1 MSRILIIEDDHDI
14 ATGVRLDLED
24 DGYEVEIV
32 ADGLDGARRA
42 GESTWD
48 LILLDIMLPRKDG
61 FEVCRELRRSR
72 VRTPILMLTAKTQDA
87 EKVLGLDLGA
97 DDYVT
102 KPFSPHELRA
112 RIRALLRRTSPD
124 IEAFYSLHDCHIDF
138 ERAEIRRQGEIFDLT
153 AIELK
158 MLRQLVRNPG
168 RIVSREKIIDEA
180 WGQDVFV
187 TDRVV
192 DTHVMRLRRKIEQDP
207 ARPRHILSARGL
219 GYRFEP

>member
-1 MSRILIIEDDHDI
+1 MNKILIIEDDHDI
-14 ATGVRLDLED
+14 ATGLHLDLDEE
-24 DGYEVEIV
+24 GYEVEVV
-32 ADGLDGARRA
+32 ADGLDGTRRA
-42 GESTWD
+42 TDSQWD
-48 LILLDIMLPRKDG
+48 LILLDIMLPRKGG
-61 FEVCRELRRSR
+61 FEICRELRRLKIK
-72 VRTPILMLTAKTQDA
+72 TPILMLTAKTQDA

-112 RIRALLRRTSPD
+112 RIRALLRRAAPGAEGS
-124 IEAFYSLHDCHIDF
+124 YSLRGCEIDF
-138 ERAEIRRQGEIFDLT
+138 ERAEIHRAGESFDLT

-168 RIVSREKIIDEA
+168 RIVSREQIIDEA
-180 WGQDVFV
+180 WGRDVFV
-187 TDRVV
+187 TYRVV
-192 DTHVMRLRRKIEQDP
+192 DTHIMRLRRKIEPDP

>member
-14 ATGVRLDLED
+14 ATGLRLDLEEE
-24 DGYEVEIV
+24 GYAVEVV
-32 ADGLDGARRA
+32 ADGLEAAGRAREPR
-42 GESTWD
+42 WD
-48 LILLDIMLPRKDG
+48 LILLDVMLPRKDG
-61 FEVCRELRRSR
+61 FEICRELRRAK
-72 VRTPILMLTAKTQDA
+72 VKTPVLMLTAKTHEA
-87 EKVLGLDLGA
+87 EKVLGLDFGA

-112 RIRALLRRTSPD
+112 RIRALLRRSAPD
-124 IEAFYSLHDCHIDF
+124 LEALYSIQDGQIDF
-138 ERAEIRRQGEIFDLT
+138 ERAEVRRAGEAFDLT

-168 RIVSREKIIDEA
+168 RIVSREQIIDEA
-180 WGQDVFV
+180 WGRDVFV

-192 DTHVMRLRRKIEQDP
+192 DTHVMRLRRKIEPDP